1 MRRLG
6 LKAWD
11 LRAKSGERK
20 FRLKEALEPQRSAGG
35 ALAGDRLPS
44 PPLPSGTTHQIE
56 PSLVNSKI
64 RLPSE

>member
-11 LRAKSGERK
+11 LRTKSGERK
-20 FRLKEALEPQRSAGG
+20 FRLKEALEPQGSAGG

-44 PPLPSGTTHQIE
+44 PPLGDHP
-56 PSLVNSKI
+56 PD
-64 RLPSE
+64 